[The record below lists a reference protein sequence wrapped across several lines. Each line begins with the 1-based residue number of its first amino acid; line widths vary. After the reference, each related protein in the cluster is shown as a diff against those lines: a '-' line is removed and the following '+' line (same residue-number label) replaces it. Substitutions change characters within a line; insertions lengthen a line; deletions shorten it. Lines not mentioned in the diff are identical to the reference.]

1 MKRLVYIIIGA
12 IILSVPTSS
21 ISDEEQQVKSII
33 GNESLLLS
41 DSDLESAKKKAL
53 EGDAESA
60 FRVYVHYALGKFD
73 KVSSFVWLQIAANK
87 GHNRAQNNLGCIY
100 MEEGIFKNLRLS
112 RFWLKEAEKNG
123 SKYATGWLKKLEELE
138 SKLK

>member
-1 MKRLVYIIIGA
+1 MKRFPYIIIVVV
-12 IILSVPTSS
+12 IFSVAASC
-21 ISDEEQQVKSII
+21 IKAEEQKVGKII
-33 GNESLLLS
+33 GNESSRLS
-41 DSDLESAKKKAL
+41 DSDLEAAKNKAL

-138 SKLK
+138 SKLQ